1 MKNGNEKGDIDIKP
15 KLKLKDKFETKL
27 KKQKKKREI
36 EPKSNQI
43 YSVHGIQRQPP
54 TGILLP
60 SILKT
65 KGINSIDLVFSTFW
79 LPSSKASVIL
89 VQEDLNCIHWKM
101 LLSEKKFQYKDSDDI
116 IKECLDE
123 RGVNYKINQETSNGD
138 DLKISLGQM
147 TVYRMKLE
155 CMCPEDM
162 LPNQSCRNISMHQN
176 WPEYLGSG
184 GNGYFK
190 PFYKTNI

>member
-1 MKNGNEKGDIDIKP
+1 MKGRNKKKDTGIDL
-15 KLKLKDKFETKL
+15 KLKLEYKSGSKL
-27 KKQKKKREI
+27 KKQKKKRDM
-36 EPKSNQI
+36 KANNQM
-43 YSVHGIQRQPP
+43 YSVHGIQKQPP

-65 KGINSIDLVFSTFW
+65 EGISSVDLVFSTFW
-79 LPSSKASVIL
+79 LPPSEASVIL
-89 VQEDLNCIHWKM
+89 VQEDFNCIHWKT
-101 LLSEKKFQYKDSDDI
+101 LLSEKNFQYKQNDDI
-116 IKECLDE
+116 IKECLGE
-123 RGVNYKINQETSNGD
+123 RGINYKANLDTSNKK

-147 TVYRMKLE
+147 TIYRMKLE

-162 LPNQSCRNISMHQN
+162 LPNQSCKNISLHQN

-190 PFYKTNI
+190 SFYKTNF